1 MWEAALE
8 WKRTK
13 GRNNEE
19 KTGRKI
25 EEREPRRLEAW
36 TVSSFAI
43 NARTADMKPTRNP
56 KYIGSPL

>member
-19 KTGRKI
+19 KTGRKTDG
-25 EEREPRRLEAW
+25 REPRRLKPS
-36 TVSSFAI
+36 TVRCVAI
-43 NARTADMKPTRNP
+43 DARTADMRLTRIP
-56 KYIGSPL
+56 I